1 MSKSLSE
8 IRESA
13 IASVKN
19 EKETSDAVFSTL
31 KSLKDEVLTSTNVKD
46 VNAYGA
52 LIESVEILCVRSLRS
67 SDLKSKKSTTKK
79 CGGKRS
85 LSLSHTITHN
95 T

>member
-8 IRESA
+8 IRDSA
-13 IASVKN
+13 IAIVRSEN
-19 EKETSDAVFSTL
+19 ESADSVFSTL

-52 LIESVEILCVRSLRS
+52 LIESVEILCVRSLKS

-79 CGGKRS
+79 CGGK
-85 LSLSHTITHN
+85 T
-95 T
+95 